1 MPLGCFPPAP
11 AGSAGPVAAKTRGV
25 PWGSGGGFLCRW
37 AGASGQQLGPAV
49 LLLVLEAQGVATQ
62 GVGGRWRAC
71 CCPCWW
77 AVVLAGVVHQG
88 LAVLGAIALHLAARG
103 ASGGG
108 EGAGLSFLL
117 LRGMQGQPHR
127 NWVSSAVGPPVRS
140 RQ

>member
-1 MPLGCFPPAP
+1 M
-11 AGSAGPVAAKTRGV
+11 
-25 PWGSGGGFLCRW
+25 
-37 AGASGQQLGPAV
+37 

-103 ASGGG
+103 ASGGRGGRPLLPAAAWDAGSAPPQLG
-108 EGAGLSFLL
+108 E
-117 LRGMQGQPHR
+117 
-127 NWVSSAVGPPVRS
+127 
-140 RQ
+140 